1 MLEYI
6 LSASN
11 MRQAYKQVVSNK
23 GAAGIDGMGVDEL
36 HDHLCANWS
45 AIKRQIQHGAY
56 IPCAVRKVEIPKPNG
71 GKRML
76 GIPTVTDRLIQQAIA
91 QTLSALYD
99 TCFSDN
105 SFGFRPGRSAHQAVE
120 RALEYFASGSR
131 KVVEM
136 DLEKF
141 FDRVNH
147 DKLMSILC
155 ECITDKPLLKLI
167 RRYLQAGIMEGGVAS
182 TRTEGTPQGSP
193 LSPIL
198 SNILLDKLD
207 KELERRGLHFVRYA
221 DDCSIYVKSQ
231 RSAERV
237 LQSVTRY
244 LEDKLHLKV
253 NRDKSKVSRP
263 DECHL
268 LGFGFRYKK
277 GGCVPRVS
285 ERAKERLKDKIRVI
299 TKRSRGISIRQ
310 MLEELNTAIRG
321 WVNYFRIAGC
331 RTFLEK
337 VDGWIRVRLRTFI
350 WKQWQFIR
358 TRIKKLKQFNI
369 PEWVALTVAK
379 TRKGLVRIASTALST
394 SMTNDYLKGLGF
406 IPMSEYYYVRTS
418 SLMNRRVPN
427 GKHGGVRG
435 RNGK

>member
-1 MLEYI
+1 MLEDI

-23 GAAGIDGMGVDEL
+23 G
-36 HDHLCANWS
+36 
-45 AIKRQIQHGAY
+45 
-56 IPCAVRKVEIPKPNG
+56 
-71 GKRML
+71 
-76 GIPTVTDRLIQQAIA
+76 
-91 QTLSALYD
+91 
-99 TCFSDN
+99 
-105 SFGFRPGRSAHQAVE
+105 
-120 RALEYFASGSR
+120 
-131 KVVEM
+131 
-136 DLEKF
+136 
-141 FDRVNH
+141 
-147 DKLMSILC
+147 
-155 ECITDKPLLKLI
+155 
-167 RRYLQAGIMEGGVAS
+167 
-182 TRTEGTPQGSP
+182 
-193 LSPIL
+193 
-198 SNILLDKLD
+198 
-207 KELERRGLHFVRYA
+207 
-221 DDCSIYVKSQ
+221 
-231 RSAERV
+231 
-237 LQSVTRY
+237 
-244 LEDKLHLKV
+244 
-253 NRDKSKVSRP
+253 
-263 DECHL
+263 
-268 LGFGFRYKK
+268 FGFRYKK

-285 ERAKERLKDKIRVI
+285 ERPKERLKDKIRVI

-358 TRIKKLKQFNI
+358 TRIKKLKLFNI